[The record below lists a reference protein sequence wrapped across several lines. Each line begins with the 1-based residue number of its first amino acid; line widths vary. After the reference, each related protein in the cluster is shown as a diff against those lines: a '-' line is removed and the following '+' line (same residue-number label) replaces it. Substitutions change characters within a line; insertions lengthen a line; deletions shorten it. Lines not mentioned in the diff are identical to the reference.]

1 MAVIRCP
8 RGHYYDEER
17 FSACPHCGISTT
29 RAEDE
34 HNAKKRLPERRKSLL
49 GWLERERTV
58 ALEALPEEDDQGTV
72 GFFSGAKG
80 NDYVTGWL
88 VCVEGP
94 EKGRDYRLHH
104 GFNRI
109 GRSVSMDIQVLDDP
123 AVTRENHCSV
133 VYDERKNQF
142 SVIPSSGALTYCNGQ
157 LLTEPKPL
165 NTGDE
170 ISLGNSRFEFIPFC
184 REGKVWEKE
193 DGR

>member
-1 MAVIRCP
+1 M
-8 RGHYYDEER
+8 
-17 FSACPHCGISTT
+17 
-29 RAEDE
+29 
-34 HNAKKRLPERRKSLL
+34 
-49 GWLERERTV
+49 
-58 ALEALPEEDDQGTV
+58 ALEALPEEDDQRTV